1 MIKFFNSK
9 NIPTQYSDTAN
20 NVDINVSPIREI
32 VSRKDYSNQS
42 FVIDDGERIYF
53 KDTFVLL
60 VNIKDSA
67 SVYFVL
73 DNKTFNKEEAVE
85 KISVLKDMPISD
97 IRDIKLKTLELFKI
111 SKQFNPYFVIYHS
124 KGAIPLFFNEVY
136 DLFMFSG
143 INNRTLFYLDSKV
156 EANVV
161 EEKKDKSSVLP
172 SFKNPFKKKE
182 EPNNIEKAKE
192 TSSIIENHPVEEA
205 RPVQEVRREEYT
217 SITPS
222 WEEEHHK
229 EEKKEKAPKQKLNVK
244 EEFKSIKENK
254 FHFLFLTIASFL
266 FSLALSIAIGNAAA
280 GKTICVLF
288 FICAVAGAFLMSY
301 IYIDYFKIKKL
312 KDRLMIYSV
321 VFTLL
326 GIALSALGVLLFY
339 NLDQSGVKEAISR
352 SKLIV
357 IAIMSGIALIP
368 IAVAIGYY
376 INKMKSRRS

>member
-9 NIPTQYSDTAN
+9 NISTQYSDIAN

-32 VSRKDYSNQS
+32 VSRKDYSSQS

-97 IRDIKLKTLELFKI
+97 IREIKLKTLELFKT

-161 EEKKDKSSVLP
+161 EEKKEKSSVLP

-182 EPNNIEKAKE
+182 EPNNIEKVKE
-192 TSSIIENHPVEEA
+192 TSPIIENHPVEEA
-205 RPVQEVRREEYT
+205 RPAQEVRREEYT
-217 SITPS
+217 PITPS
-222 WEEEHHK
+222 WKEEHHK

-244 EEFKSIKENK
+244 EEFKNIKENK

-288 FICAVAGAFLMSY
+288 FICAIAGAFLMSY
-301 IYIDYFKIKKL
+301 IYLDYFKIKKL

-321 VFTLL
+321 IFTLL

>member
-9 NIPTQYSDTAN
+9 NIPTQYSDTAI

-32 VSRKDYSNQS
+32 VSKKDYSSQS
-42 FVIDDGERIYF
+42 FVIDDGERVYF

-85 KISVLKDMPISD
+85 KISLLKDMPISD

-156 EANVV
+156 EANIV
-161 EEKKDKSSVLP
+161 EEKKEKSSVLS

-182 EPNNIEKAKE
+182 EPNNIEKAIE
-192 TSSIIENHPVEEA
+192 TSPIIENHPVEEA

-217 SITPS
+217 PITPS
-222 WEEEHHK
+222 WKEELIK
-229 EEKKEKAPKQKLNVK
+229 EEKKEKAPKQKLNDK
-244 EEFKSIKENK
+244 EEFKNIKENK

-288 FICAVAGAFLMSY
+288 FVCAVAGAFLMSY